1 MGLAMFVLLLS
12 ELASNTAVATMMMPI
27 IATLATA
34 VGQPPLLLMLVA
46 ALAASTGFALP
57 VATPPNTIVF
67 GSGQVRVRDMAKA
80 GIALDIIAVVLVV
93 VVVVLVY
100 PLVFA

>member
-1 MGLAMFVLLLS
+1 
-12 ELASNTAVATMMMPI
+12 
-27 IATLATA
+27 
-34 VGQPPLLLMLVA
+34 VGQPPLLLMLIT

-67 GSGQVRVRDMAKA
+67 GSGQVRVRDMARA
-80 GIALDIIAVVLVV
+80 GLLLDAVAVALVV

-100 PLVFA
+100 PVMFG

>member
-1 MGLAMFVLLLS
+1 
-12 ELASNTAVATMMMPI
+12 MMMPI